1 MHSTHL
7 RRQYTRPDDNDSYVE
22 KENKI
27 RVGWQFGVLERLVG
41 RGRALDAKHLIIIT
55 TVMMSQLRI
64 LCIELVSEL
73 Q

>member
-7 RRQYTRPDDNDSYVE
+7 RRQYTRPDDNGIKVE
-22 KENKI
+22 KESKI
-27 RVGWQFGVLERLVG
+27 RVGWQFTVLEWLVG